1 LKVNCKDVTAEDDNL
16 YAPEVGAWCEQKYL
30 LLANY
35 AQIFAT
41 SMKEKWDERVY
52 IDLFSGA
59 GLARIKDSSKFVL
72 GSPLLALTVNDP
84 FDSYIFCD
92 QNTTCI
98 DALKRRATMIAP
110 EAMTHY
116 VTGDANSVIDEVIGH
131 MPAFSANHR
140 VLAFCFV
147 DPFSLSNL
155 RFETIRALSGR
166 FVDFL
171 IHLPAMDPRRNVDT
185 YVGSSDIVDVFLGD
199 RLWRDEWAKHKHK
212 VTFDFFVAQQF
223 GARMKALSYG
233 HSGLD
238 ESVFVRST
246 EKNLPLY
253 RLAFFSRHDLGAKFW
268 KEIKRCIDPQL
279 RLF

>member
-1 LKVNCKDVTAEDDNL
+1 
-16 YAPEVGAWCEQKYL
+16 
-30 LLANY
+30 
-35 AQIFAT
+35 
-41 SMKEKWDERVY
+41 MKEKWDERVY
-52 IDLFSGA
+52 VDLFSGA
-59 GLARIKDSSKFVL
+59 GLARIKDSPKFVL
-72 GSPLLALTVNDP
+72 SSPLLALTVNDP

-92 QNTTCI
+92 QNPICI
-98 DALKRRATMIAP
+98 EALKLRANRIAP
-110 EAMTHY
+110 DAKAHY
-116 VTGDANSVIDEVIGH
+116 ITGDANSVIGEVISQ
-131 MPAFSANHR
+131 MPPFSADHR

-155 RFETIRALSGR
+155 KFETIRALSTR

-171 IHLPAMDPRRNVDT
+171 VHLPAMDPRRNVDI
-185 YVGSSDIVDVFLGD
+185 YAGNSDIVDIFLGD
-199 RLWRDEWAKHKHK
+199 TRWRDEWAKQKNK

-223 GARMKALSYG
+223 GIRMTGLSYE
-233 HSGLD
+233 HSGLS